1 MQEEYELELMDYL
14 RVIWWGKWIILAC
27 FALAVG
33 GAAAVIWTKA
43 PTYSVAGL
51 YEVRETLSLYAASQ
65 NATALA
71 KNAVQALPDLD
82 ALGLER
88 AVSQK
93 DPSFVG
99 VSISGRGS
107 PTEMESALA
116 SSIAALEAALVAQAE
131 QALARERAR
140 AEADSGRLTAQVAL
154 LRERLAAEKGEAARE
169 ALAAQVAKLET
180 QVAEAAVRRDELVYL
195 APARLVTLHEI
206 SRSAVGE
213 VGRSAKMTLAVAGFL
228 GLFLGV
234 LLAFFVHY
242 VVTYTRGKGTRE
254 HT

>member
-1 MQEEYELELMDYL
+1 MQDEYQVELMDYL
-14 RVIWWGKWIILAC
+14 RILWWGKWIVLVC

-33 GAAAVIWTKA
+33 AAAAVIWTKA

-51 YEVRETLSLYAASQ
+51 YEVRETLSVYAAGQS
-65 NATALA
+65 ATALA
-71 KNAVQALPDLD
+71 KNAVQALPSLN
-82 ALGLER
+82 APGLER

-93 DPSFVG
+93 DPSFIALS
-99 VSISGRGS
+99 VSGTASE
-107 PTEMESALA
+107 TEVESALT
-116 SSIAALEAALVAQAE
+116 SSIAALEAALVVQAE
-131 QALARERAR
+131 QAVARERTR
-140 AEADSGRLTAQVAL
+140 AEADSVRLTAQVAL

>member
-1 MQEEYELELMDYL
+1 MQQEYELELMDYL

-43 PTYSVAGL
+43 PSYSVTGL
-51 YEVRETLSLYAASQ
+51 YEVRETLSLYATSQ

-71 KNAVQALPDLD
+71 RNALQALPNLD
-82 ALGLER
+82 APGLER
-88 AVSQK
+88 TVSQK
-93 DPSFVG
+93 DPSFVA
-99 VSISGRGS
+99 VSVSGKAS
-107 PTEMESALA
+107 EAVIDSALT
-116 SSIAALEAALVAQAE
+116 SSIAALEVALVGQAE

-140 AEADSGRLTAQVAL
+140 AEADSGRLTGQVGL
-154 LRERLAAEKGEAARE
+154 LRERLAAERDEAARE
-169 ALAAQVAKLET
+169 ALAQEVAKLET
-180 QVAEAAVRRDELVYL
+180 QVAEVTVRRDELASL
-195 APARLVTLHEI
+195 APARLVTLHEL
-206 SRSAVGE
+206 SRSAVGA

-234 LLAFFVHY
+234 LLAFFAHY
-242 VVTYTRGKGTRE
+242 VVTYTRGKGARE